1 MLGCFSERVGR
12 KNYSNL
18 LPGAGLPCAAGNSG
32 LEGRPG
38 GRKEPAAGR
47 SSPGYSLVEL
57 LMVVGISFLVLVVVF
72 PVCKSSNTH
81 QALFMAARQM
91 AQDIRACQQENMCAP
106 GMNVEIVFDVV
117 GDCYYLVSGVKILR
131 KVVLPA
137 EVDLAAVRF
146 SDRGNALS
154 FNSSGVPRPGGGTVT
169 LKGRNESFF
178 YYVIVAPVTGR
189 VRVSPTPPAS
199 WYGG

>member
-1 MLGCFSERVGR
+1 MSGRFWKRAGR
-12 KNYSNL
+12 KSYSNP

-32 LEGRPG
+32 LGGRPG
-38 GRKEPAAGR
+38 RRKVSSGAGI
-47 SSPGYSLVEL
+47 SPGYSLVEL
-57 LMVVGISFLVLVVVF
+57 LLVVGISFLVLVVVI
-72 PVCKSSNTH
+72 PAYKNTNTH
-81 QALFMAARQM
+81 RALFMAARQM

-106 GMNVEIVFDVV
+106 GMSVEIVFDVV
-117 GDCYYLVSGVKILR
+117 GDCYYLASGVKILR

-154 FNSSGVPRPGGGTVT
+154 FNSSGVPRPGGGTLT

>member
-1 MLGCFSERVGR
+1 MQGRFSERAGR
-12 KNYSNL
+12 KSYSNPL
-18 LPGAGLPCAAGNSG
+18 LDAGLPCAAGNSG
-32 LEGRPG
+32 LEDQPGRQ
-38 GRKEPAAGR
+38 KEPAAGR

-57 LMVVGISFLVLVVVF
+57 LVVVGISFLVLVVVF
-72 PVCKSSNTH
+72 PVYKSSNTH
-81 QALFMAARQM
+81 HALFLAARQM

-106 GMNVEIVFDVV
+106 GMSVEIVFDVV
-117 GDCYYLVSGVKILR
+117 GDCYYLASGVKTLR

-137 EVDLAAVRF
+137 GVDLAAVRF
-146 SDRGNALS
+146 ADRGNALS

-169 LKGRNESFF
+169 LKSRDESSF

-189 VRVSPTPPAS
+189 VRISPSPPAS

>member
-1 MLGCFSERVGR
+1 MERVAGDIVPGR
-12 KNYSNL
+12 FAKLTGCKNCSNPL
-18 LPGAGLPCAAGNSG
+18 LDAGLPWAA
-32 LEGRPG
+32 GRPG
-38 GRKEPAAGR
+38 CQEEPVAGR

-57 LMVVGISFLVLVVVF
+57 LVVVGISFLVLVVVF
-72 PVCKSSNTH
+72 PVYKSSNTH
-81 QALFMAARQM
+81 HALFMAARQM

-106 GMNVEIVFDVV
+106 GMSVEIVFDVV
-117 GDCYYLVSGVKILR
+117 GDCYYLASGVKTLR

-137 EVDLAAVRF
+137 GVDLAAVRF
-146 SDRGNALS
+146 SNRGNALS

-169 LKGRNESFF
+169 LKSRDESSF

-199 WYGG
+199 